1 MELET
6 IIKLITAGIAE
17 AAVFIWG
24 QADKWL
30 YALIVMVILDYIS
43 GVIAAAVRR
52 QLSCTTGFTGILK
65 KVLFLIVAGIAHVAD
80 NLLGMGGIG
89 RTAIV
94 AFLIAN
100 EGMSIIENCAS
111 AGVRLPPMLTR
122 LFKQISAE
130 SKE

>member
-1 MELET
+1 MELKT
-6 IIKLITAGIAE
+6 IIKLIAAGFAE

-30 YALIVMVILDYIS
+30 NALIVMVILDYIS

-52 QLSCTTGFTGILK
+52 QLSCAAGFTGILK
-65 KVLFLIVAGIAHVAD
+65 KLLFLVVAGVAHIADH
-80 NLLGMGGIG
+80 LIGMNGMG

-100 EGMSIIENCAS
+100 EGLSIIENCAS
-111 AGVRLPPMLTR
+111 AGIPLPPMLR
-122 LFKQISAE
+122 NLFKQIGGE
-130 SKE
+130 HGR